1 MDPEKLL
8 VKVGL
13 GKPLTAAESAE
24 ILDALKNLNV
34 QSLSKAGIVDEVYAL
49 VHLVSKADLRQSAYL
64 IERYLESKDPL
75 LVSLVLET
83 LCLEWE
89 LSAAYLERVM
99 SFALGESWDY
109 DEDVRQAAL
118 KILGEHLRKQLRAT
132 ESDGKKPL
140 TWFDETPKHA
150 LEILFSI
157 LEDSSLEALTRRAAY
172 CALCRASGK
181 SYDEL
186 PAEYTQ
192 IDFGEESS
200 DLDRDMLR
208 RLKSEAETLQV
219 KSK

>member
-13 GKPLTAAESAE
+13 GKPLTGAETDE
-24 ILDALKNLNV
+24 ILDTLKNLNV

-49 VHLVSKADLRQSAYL
+49 VHLVSKANVRQSAYL

-132 ESDGKKPL
+132 EPDGKKPH

-150 LEILFSI
+150 LEILLGI
-157 LEDSSLEALTRRAAY
+157 LEDDSLENLTRRAAY
-172 CALCRASGK
+172 CALCRAAGK
-181 SYDEL
+181 EYDEL
-186 PAEYTQ
+186 PAEYVQ
-192 IDFGEESS
+192 IDFSAESK
-200 DLDRDMLR
+200 DLDFEMIAKLR
-208 RLKSEAETLQV
+208 NEAETLQV
-219 KSK
+219 KK